1 MAEWQAARA
10 EDLHVDG
17 TSNVKSIMERFQFKE
32 FLAFL
37 DAEEHISAASKS
49 AENKQPP
56 SCSLR
61 LN

>member
-10 EDLHVDG
+10 EDQHVDG
-17 TSNVKSIMERFQFKE
+17 TSNVKSIMERRKE